1 MDLTA
6 EEDIQYWD
14 MSDVIGRIVTAPYD
28 LMDVLATSAQQPNML
43 YPPTLHYEDTREV
56 PLTATPQSTLVSR
69 QTLSGGRVVQV
80 SSSSGVVRT
89 SRSSQSSSSSSSAS
103 ASSSVGGNTD
113 YAPMQ
118 TVRVTNLLRPDLPPD
133 HHNIDD
139 YEDFSVQGI
148 TMSDILRA
156 VHEYENAPLPL
167 SDTLS
172 VSFYPPKT
180 SSTAA
185 FDMPYRRTNSYQQ
198 YAEPTRCAV
207 QAYVIAAGCISSGA
221 SPLAWARLKR
231 GEPALTLGMLKR
243 RMSSLVRQRLPVP
256 FVVQRSLFYLS
267 DDIPDHKLVLE
278 ALISVDSWNPQYL
291 IETKMTP
298 PVLIS
303 SFNEHQRCVPTVY
316 ANSYTCRAATI
327 VTHNTKRMDDCT
339 MDVMNET
346 PRSVTLDFIRQY
358 GTQEGHVLQY
368 LIFIFHVR
376 HPDGSAKYRML
387 RVPCTELEDVPQD
400 ISIEQWALG
409 DIEEDVEYNMMV
421 TMLYN
426 IYDFSEVLARG
437 IERTGPRLTFG
448 LDTATGSDDLHT
460 VFGGAVQD
468 FIIAPE
474 ALRDPRVT
482 PLVKRPTAHAPVS
495 NRTALYMVPAQETD
509 YLIHSAPYGMLIRA
523 AERPLTVSALLAG
536 DQKIVQ
542 PQESEMPLV
551 SNYSAAIIMQQSE
564 FVCNARSEGASDMQM
579 YKLCTRLI
587 DRFSRRVIMGGH
599 LKFALIPL
607 MTKFDRSTMS
617 LLIDLLHHPRMIF
630 LKSTNTG
637 LTTLQKIYREGL
649 IQSGATRLSVYEGLI
664 PNRNSKF
671 ARAIVMYLTKN
682 ADGNARKFAEGLFA
696 MAYSEDT
703 PLLNSP
709 ALHIMRAM
717 VYSTHY
723 FVIDNVLIYLAP
735 IRPGSD

>member
-6 EEDIQYWD
+6 EGDIQYWD

-28 LMDVLATSAQQPNML
+28 MMDLMATSSEESNML
-43 YPPTLHYEDTREV
+43 YPPTLHYEDTRDV
-56 PLTATPQSTLVSR
+56 PLIAVPQSTLVSR
-69 QTLSGGRVVQV
+69 QTLSGGRMVQV
-80 SSSSGVVRT
+80 SSSSGVIRT
-89 SRSSQSSSSSSSAS
+89 SRGLPSSSSSSSSSGSGDS
-103 ASSSVGGNTD
+103 AYPAG
-113 YAPMQ
+113 Q
-118 TVRVTNLLRPDLPPD
+118 TARLTNLLRPDLPPEQQ
-133 HHNIDD
+133 NIDGYDD
-139 YEDFSVQGI
+139 YSTERVD
-148 TMSDILRA
+148 MRDILKA
-156 VHEYENAPLPL
+156 IHEYENAPLPL
-167 SDTLS
+167 SETLS

-180 SSTAA
+180 SSTNV
-185 FDMPYRRTNSYQQ
+185 FNTPYRRTARYEQ

-207 QAYVIAAGCISSGA
+207 QAYIIAAGCVSNSA
-221 SPLAWARLKR
+221 SPLAFARLKR

-267 DDIPDHKLVLE
+267 DDITDHRAVLE
-278 ALISVDSWNPQYL
+278 SLISIDSWNPQYL
-291 IETKMTP
+291 IDTKMTP

-303 SFNEHQRCVPTVY
+303 SANEHQRCVPTVY

-339 MDVMNET
+339 MDVLTET

-358 GTQEGHVLQY
+358 GAQEDHILQY
-368 LIFIFHVR
+368 LIFVFHLR
-376 HPDGSAKYRML
+376 FPDGSAKYRML
-387 RVPCTELEDVPQD
+387 RVPCNDMEDVPEDQ
-400 ISIEQWALG
+400 SIEQWALG
-409 DIEEDVEYNMMV
+409 DIEVDVEYNMMV

-426 IYDFSEVLARG
+426 IYDFSEVLSRG
-437 IERTGPRLTFG
+437 IARTGPRLTFG
-448 LDTATGSDDLHT
+448 LDTSTGVDDMHA
-460 VFGGAVQD
+460 VFGGMIQD

-474 ALRDPRVT
+474 VLLDPRVT
-482 PLVKRPTAHAPVS
+482 PMVKLPASHAPVS
-495 NRTALYMVPAQETD
+495 NRNALYMVPSEETD
-509 YLIHSAPYGMLIRA
+509 RVVQSAPYGMLIRA
-523 AERPLTVSALLAG
+523 AERPLTVSMLLSG

-542 PQESEMPLV
+542 PQEAEMPLI
-551 SNYSAAIIMQQSE
+551 SNYSAALIMQQSE
-564 FVCNARSEGASDMQM
+564 FVCNARSEGASDTQM

-599 LKFALIPL
+599 LKFATIPL
-607 MTKFDRSTMS
+607 MTKFDRSTMN
-617 LLIDLLHHPRMIF
+617 LLTDLLQHPRMIF
-630 LKSTNTG
+630 LRSNNKG
-637 LTTLQKIYREGL
+637 LSNLQKIYREGL
-649 IQSGATRLSVYEGLI
+649 IASGATRLSVYEGLI
-664 PNRNSKF
+664 PNRNTKF
-671 ARAIVMYLTKN
+671 SRAIIMYLTKN
-682 ADGNARKFAEGLFA
+682 ADGSARRFAEGLFA